1 MRAGRLILF
10 LVVAGVGFWLYKNNA
25 ASNLETDSSGR
36 AAPIDRA
43 RTAAAKSDARN
54 ADTAATQSAA
64 DAPSAS
70 GVTEN
75 MTPDQ
80 VRALLGAPSDIS
92 TETTASGA
100 PREIWTYKDVN
111 KTVVFENGVAVSVR

>member
-25 ASNLETDSSGR
+25 ATNLQSDSSST
-36 AAPIDRA
+36 APIDRA
-43 RTAAAKSDARN
+43 RTAAAKSNARN
-54 ADTAATQSAA
+54 DDTAATQSAA
-64 DAPSAS
+64 DAAPAS

-111 KTVVFENGVAVSVR
+111 KTVVFENGIAVSVR